1 MVLLYLYKLWLSI
14 VILKLKIALLVF
26 VNGLRCLWYA
36 TTKTYK
42 RVRNSKDAYQVNI
55 SLLVARKNEKYEAAN
70 PCTKVTTIKDH
81 KDITYK

>member
-1 MVLLYLYKLWLSI
+1 MLTM
-14 VILKLKIALLVF
+14 KLKIALLVV

-36 TTKTYK
+36 TTITFK
-42 RVRNSKDAYQVNI
+42 RVSNTKDAYQVNI
-55 SLLVARKNEKYEAAN
+55 SLLVARKNKKYEAVN